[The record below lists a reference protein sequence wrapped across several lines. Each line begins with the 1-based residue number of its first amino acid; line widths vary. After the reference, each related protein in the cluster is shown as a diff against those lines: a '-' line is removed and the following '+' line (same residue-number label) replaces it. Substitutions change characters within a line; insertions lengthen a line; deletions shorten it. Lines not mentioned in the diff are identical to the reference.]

1 MAQKF
6 RSAVQKKSSF
16 ISTVPLIS
24 AFIAGVT
31 GILAA
36 LLLTFYQFDQSPFY
50 YSTEQ
55 ELIHN
60 RLGIFGAYVSAY
72 FFYWFGVSA
81 YCFIPFG
88 FCLAWL
94 FWHKK
99 TLVHDLDRIVAAL
112 FVVSAV
118 SVLSYIYR
126 IGSIDYMIP
135 GGLFGQ
141 NLFFILK
148 AYLDGLIIQ
157 MFLWFML
164 FAACIVIAQVS
175 FATVF
180 TALVK
185 ALQYLFMYIKIS
197 IVPCLKWL
205 KAGSG
210 YFLLPLKFL
219 YKQLTGLIYG
229 TDITDSSVPVF
240 AFEKAADAHQVD
252 HVLFTQTDQT
262 VLDQV
267 TVGQLDDALFMP
279 ETKKVLNKTPLE
291 VQKQAVIKNY
301 SLPQPVLF
309 DASVKQETQ
318 ANSTVNKKLATTLEE
333 KLLRFG
339 ISGSVLAIKPGPVIT
354 LFEYEPDI
362 DAKVS
367 KILGLEDDLA
377 LALQALSVRIIAPIP
392 GTALVGF
399 EVANKERSN
408 VFLRDIIRA
417 DLFAKS
423 KATLPIIL
431 GKDTSGSDVIVDLL
445 DMPHLLVAGSTGS
458 GKSVALNTLLISL
471 LCTLKPSELKLIIID
486 PKRLE
491 FASYQDIAHLLFPI
505 ITQPHKAGP
514 VLRWLVKLM
523 EQRYELMAQ
532 LGVRSIFDYK
542 KMCKE
547 KNQTDELPFIV
558 VIIDELA
565 DLMMVARKEV
575 EDAITRLAQMA
586 RAAGIHL
593 IVATQRPSVDV
604 ITGIIKVNF
613 PSRISFRVTSKVDS
627 RTVLDALGA
636 ETLLGKGDML
646 FMDSKS
652 ARMRRVHGAYVTD
665 GEIERVVNHV
675 KAQQKVEYINLEE
688 TVAAY
693 QKAIEQEDEP
703 LLAQINSY
711 LETIDEVSISSL
723 QRHFKIGFNR
733 SARIIE
739 LLEAQGR
746 IMPSSGGKTRKV
758 IH

>member
-1 MAQKF
+1 
-6 RSAVQKKSSF
+6 
-16 ISTVPLIS
+16 
-24 AFIAGVT
+24 
-31 GILAA
+31 
-36 LLLTFYQFDQSPFY
+36 
-50 YSTEQ
+50 
-55 ELIHN
+55 
-60 RLGIFGAYVSAY
+60 
-72 FFYWFGVSA
+72 
-81 YCFIPFG
+81 
-88 FCLAWL
+88 
-94 FWHKK
+94 
-99 TLVHDLDRIVAAL
+99 
-112 FVVSAV
+112 
-118 SVLSYIYR
+118 
-126 IGSIDYMIP
+126 
-135 GGLFGQ
+135 
-141 NLFFILK
+141 
-148 AYLDGLIIQ
+148 
-157 MFLWFML
+157 
-164 FAACIVIAQVS
+164 
-175 FATVF
+175 
-180 TALVK
+180 
-185 ALQYLFMYIKIS
+185 
-197 IVPCLKWL
+197 
-205 KAGSG
+205 
-210 YFLLPLKFL
+210 
-219 YKQLTGLIYG
+219 
-229 TDITDSSVPVF
+229 
-240 AFEKAADAHQVD
+240 
-252 HVLFTQTDQT
+252 
-262 VLDQV
+262 
-267 TVGQLDDALFMP
+267 
-279 ETKKVLNKTPLE
+279 
-291 VQKQAVIKNY
+291 
-301 SLPQPVLF
+301 
-309 DASVKQETQ
+309 
-318 ANSTVNKKLATTLEE
+318 
-333 KLLRFG
+333 
-339 ISGSVLAIKPGPVIT
+339 
-354 LFEYEPDI
+354 
-362 DAKVS
+362 
-367 KILGLEDDLA
+367 
-377 LALQALSVRIIAPIP
+377 
-392 GTALVGF
+392 
-399 EVANKERSN
+399 
-408 VFLRDIIRA
+408 
-417 DLFAKS
+417 
-423 KATLPIIL
+423 
-431 GKDTSGSDVIVDLL
+431 
-445 DMPHLLVAGSTGS
+445 
-458 GKSVALNTLLISL
+458 
-471 LCTLKPSELKLIIID
+471 
-486 PKRLE
+486 
-491 FASYQDIAHLLFPI
+491 
-505 ITQPHKAGP
+505 
-514 VLRWLVKLM
+514 M

>member
-6 RSAVQKKSSF
+6 RSAVQKKSNLMQAL
-16 ISTVPLIS
+16 PLIS
-24 AFIAGVT
+24 ALVAGLTAIVAIA
-31 GILAA
+31 
-36 LLLTFYQFDQSPFY
+36 LLTFYQFDQSPFY
-50 YSTEQ
+50 YSTQQ

-60 RLGIFGAYVSAY
+60 RLGIFGAYISAY
-72 FFYWFGVSA
+72 LFYWFGISA

-88 FCLAWL
+88 FGSAWL
-94 FWHKK
+94 LWHKK
-99 TLVHDLDRIVAAL
+99 TMLHDLDRIVAAL
-112 FVVSAV
+112 FAVSAV
-118 SVLSYIYR
+118 SVLAYLYR

-157 MFLWFML
+157 MLLWLIL

-175 FATVF
+175 FSTVF
-180 TALVK
+180 SELVK
-185 ALQYLFMYIKIS
+185 VSRYLFMYTKVS
-197 IVPCLKWL
+197 IIPCLKWL
-205 KAGSG
+205 KAASV
-210 YFLLPLKFL
+210 YLLLPLKFL
-219 YKQLTGLIYG
+219 YKQLKALIYG
-229 TDITDSSVPVF
+229 TDVTDASVSVF
-240 AFEKAADAHQVD
+240 AFEQAAQSEEIDDA
-252 HVLFTQTDQT
+252 LFAQTDQA
-262 VLDQV
+262 VLNQV
-267 TVGQLDDALFMP
+267 TVGHLDDALFMP
-279 ETKKVLNKTPLE
+279 EFDKVVNKTPLE
-291 VQKQAVIKNY
+291 VQKQAVVKNY
-301 SLPQPVLF
+301 SLPQQVLF
-309 DASVKQETQ
+309 DAQVKQETQ

-339 ISGSVLAIKPGPVIT
+339 IAGSVVAIKPGPVIT

-423 KATLPIIL
+423 KATLPIVL

-491 FASYQDIAHLLFPI
+491 FAAYQDIAHLLFPI

-675 KAQQKVEYINLEE
+675 KAQQKVAYINLEE

>member
-6 RSAVQKKSSF
+6 RSAVQKKSSLMQAL
-16 ISTVPLIS
+16 PLIS
-24 AFIAGVT
+24 ALVAGLTAIVAIA
-31 GILAA
+31 
-36 LLLTFYQFDQSPFY
+36 LLTFYQFDQSPFY
-50 YSTEQ
+50 YSTQQ

-60 RLGIFGAYVSAY
+60 RLGIFGAYISAY
-72 FFYWFGVSA
+72 LFYWFGISA

-88 FCLAWL
+88 FCSAWL
-94 FWHKK
+94 LWHKK
-99 TLVHDLDRIVAAL
+99 TMLHDLDRIVAAL
-112 FVVSAV
+112 FAVSAV
-118 SVLSYIYR
+118 SVLAYLYR

-157 MFLWFML
+157 MLLWLIL

-175 FATVF
+175 FSTVF
-180 TALVK
+180 SELVK
-185 ALQYLFMYIKIS
+185 VSRYLFMYTKVS
-197 IVPCLKWL
+197 IIPCLKWL
-205 KAGSG
+205 KAASV
-210 YFLLPLKFL
+210 YLLLPLKFL
-219 YKQLTGLIYG
+219 YKQLKALIYG
-229 TDITDSSVPVF
+229 TDVTDASVSVF
-240 AFEKAADAHQVD
+240 AFEQAAQSEEIDDA
-252 HVLFTQTDQT
+252 LFAQTDQA
-262 VLDQV
+262 VLNQV
-267 TVGQLDDALFMP
+267 TVGHLDDALFMP
-279 ETKKVLNKTPLE
+279 EFDKVVNKTPLE
-291 VQKQAVIKNY
+291 VQKQAVVKNY
-301 SLPQPVLF
+301 SLPQQVLF
-309 DASVKQETQ
+309 DAQVKQETQ
-318 ANSTVNKKLATTLEE
+318 ANSTVNKKLAATLEE

-339 ISGSVLAIKPGPVIT
+339 IAGSVVAIKPGPVIT

-423 KATLPIIL
+423 KATLPIVL

-491 FASYQDIAHLLFPI
+491 FAAYQDIAHLLFPI

>member
-6 RSAVQKKSSF
+6 RSAVQKKSNLMQAL
-16 ISTVPLIS
+16 PLIS
-24 AFIAGVT
+24 ALVAGLTAIVAIA
-31 GILAA
+31 
-36 LLLTFYQFDQSPFY
+36 LLTFYQFDQSPFY
-50 YSTEQ
+50 YSTQQ

-60 RLGIFGAYVSAY
+60 RLGIFGAYISAY
-72 FFYWFGVSA
+72 LFYWFGISA

-88 FCLAWL
+88 FCSAWL
-94 FWHKK
+94 LWHKK

-112 FVVSAV
+112 FAVSAV
-118 SVLSYIYR
+118 SVLAYLYR
-126 IGSIDYMIP
+126 IGSIDYMIS

-157 MFLWFML
+157 MLLWLIL

-175 FATVF
+175 FSTVF
-180 TALVK
+180 SELVK
-185 ALQYLFMYIKIS
+185 VSRYLFMYTKVS
-197 IVPCLKWL
+197 IIPCLKWL
-205 KAGSG
+205 KAASV
-210 YFLLPLKFL
+210 YLLLPLKFL
-219 YKQLTGLIYG
+219 YKHLKALIYG
-229 TDITDSSVPVF
+229 TDVTDASVSVF
-240 AFEKAADAHQVD
+240 AFEQAAQSEEID
-252 HVLFTQTDQT
+252 HALFAQTDQA
-262 VLDQV
+262 VLNQV
-267 TVGQLDDALFMP
+267 TVGHLDDALFMP
-279 ETKKVLNKTPLE
+279 EFDKVVNKTPLE
-291 VQKQAVIKNY
+291 VQKQAVVKNY
-301 SLPQPVLF
+301 SLPQQVLF
-309 DASVKQETQ
+309 DGQVKQETQ

-339 ISGSVLAIKPGPVIT
+339 IAGSVVAIKPGPVIT

-423 KATLPIIL
+423 KATLPIVL

-491 FASYQDIAHLLFPI
+491 FAAYQDIAHLLFPI

>member
-6 RSAVQKKSSF
+6 RSAVQKKSNLMQAL
-16 ISTVPLIS
+16 PLIS
-24 AFIAGVT
+24 ALVAGLTAIVAIA
-31 GILAA
+31 
-36 LLLTFYQFDQSPFY
+36 LLTFYQFDQSPFY
-50 YSTEQ
+50 YSTQQ

-60 RLGIFGAYVSAY
+60 RLGIFGTYISAY
-72 FFYWFGVSA
+72 LFYWFGISA

-88 FCLAWL
+88 FCSAWL
-94 FWHKK
+94 LWHKK
-99 TLVHDLDRIVAAL
+99 TMLHDLDRIVAAL
-112 FVVSAV
+112 FAVSAV
-118 SVLSYIYR
+118 SVLAYLYR

-157 MFLWFML
+157 MLLWLIL

-175 FATVF
+175 FSTVF
-180 TALVK
+180 SELVK
-185 ALQYLFMYIKIS
+185 VSRYLFMYTKVS
-197 IVPCLKWL
+197 IIPCLKWL
-205 KAGSG
+205 KAASV
-210 YFLLPLKFL
+210 YLFLPLKFL
-219 YKQLTGLIYG
+219 YKQLKALIYG
-229 TDITDSSVPVF
+229 TDVTDASVSVF
-240 AFEKAADAHQVD
+240 AFEQAAQSEEID
-252 HVLFTQTDQT
+252 HALFAQADQAVLN
-262 VLDQV
+262 QV
-267 TVGQLDDALFMP
+267 TVGHLDDALFMP
-279 ETKKVLNKTPLE
+279 EFDKVVNKTPLE
-291 VQKQAVIKNY
+291 VQKQAVVKNY
-301 SLPQPVLF
+301 SLPQQVLF
-309 DASVKQETQ
+309 DAQVKQETQ

-339 ISGSVLAIKPGPVIT
+339 IAGSVVAIKPGPVIT

-423 KATLPIIL
+423 KATLPIVL

-491 FASYQDIAHLLFPI
+491 FAAYQDIAHLLFPI

>member
-6 RSAVQKKSSF
+6 RSAVQKKSSLMQAL
-16 ISTVPLIS
+16 PLIS
-24 AFIAGVT
+24 ALVAGLTAIVAIA
-31 GILAA
+31 
-36 LLLTFYQFDQSPFY
+36 LLTFYQFDQSPFY
-50 YSTEQ
+50 YSTQQ

-60 RLGIFGAYVSAY
+60 RLGIFGAYISAY
-72 FFYWFGVSA
+72 LFYWFGISA

-88 FCLAWL
+88 FCSAWL
-94 FWHKK
+94 LWHKK
-99 TLVHDLDRIVAAL
+99 TMLHDLDRIVAAL
-112 FVVSAV
+112 FAVSAV
-118 SVLSYIYR
+118 SVLAYLYR

-157 MFLWFML
+157 MLLWLIL

-175 FATVF
+175 FSTVF
-180 TALVK
+180 SELVK
-185 ALQYLFMYIKIS
+185 VSRYLFMYTKVS
-197 IVPCLKWL
+197 IIPCLKWL
-205 KAGSG
+205 KAASV
-210 YFLLPLKFL
+210 YLLLPLKFL
-219 YKQLTGLIYG
+219 YKQLKALIYG
-229 TDITDSSVPVF
+229 TDVTDASVSVF
-240 AFEKAADAHQVD
+240 AFEQAAQSEEID
-252 HVLFTQTDQT
+252 HALFAQTDQA
-262 VLDQV
+262 VLNQV
-267 TVGQLDDALFMP
+267 TVGHLDDALFMP
-279 ETKKVLNKTPLE
+279 EFDKVVNKTPLE
-291 VQKQAVIKNY
+291 VQKQAVVKNY
-301 SLPQPVLF
+301 SLPQQVLF
-309 DASVKQETQ
+309 DAQVKQETQ
-318 ANSTVNKKLATTLEE
+318 ANSTVNKKLAATLEE

-339 ISGSVLAIKPGPVIT
+339 IAGSVVAIKPGPVIT

-423 KATLPIIL
+423 KATLPIVL

-491 FASYQDIAHLLFPI
+491 FAAYQDIAHLLFPI